1 MLDESVEKTKQS
13 PNIKKIYWIWVLL
26 LIGILSIGAYFRFVG
41 LDWDDNQHVHPDERF
56 LTMVASSVQPVK
68 SLAEY
73 FNTDTSTLNP
83 HNVGYGFYVYGTL
96 PLFIVRYVGE
106 WIGQTGYGEI
116 YLVGRFLSASLDL
129 FTVLLAFIIALRIY
143 KSTRLALIGA
153 AFSAFSVLQIQLSH
167 FFTVDTYANF
177 FTYLAIYFAVVA
189 MDSIKNQAEADEN
202 NASDEDAKVSHY
214 LTKSIWPY
222 LFFGVA
228 LGSAVASK
236 VNTAA
241 VAMTLPLAV
250 FLGWSRL
257 RNTKNRQK
265 YIPRI
270 LINLVMAALVSLL
283 IFRVFQPYAFAG
295 PGFFDLK
302 INPKWW
308 ANLTEL
314 RNQSTGDVDFPPALQ
329 WARRPLWFG
338 WENLTVWGLGLPLG
352 LLSWAAF
359 IWMGVKILK
368 GELHQHLLIWA
379 WTAIYFLWQ
388 GIGFVSSMRYLL
400 PLYPTMGMIAAWG
413 LMSLWGWKPGV
424 HREDELEIDQSLEVT
439 QKKRLSFRKIAAFVV
454 AIIALAGTFL
464 WAFAFSRIY
473 TRPESRV
480 AASAW
485 IYQNIPG
492 AINIHLE
499 KTDGTVVNYPYA
511 MYSGLELQSGRPVSI
526 VFKPEK
532 SGTLTQVA
540 LSKMVDLQ
548 PGVDAQNQQL
558 SRTIFI
564 SVLDVKGQI
573 IGFGQATGVIA
584 EDQSRV
590 ILFEDP
596 VEVIEDQLYT
606 LRFEAADQ
614 NASLILYGQ
623 ASLTIQTA
631 ERTLTQVLPDFLNT
645 IRPDRDFLISGT
657 RFSESGTINE
667 IYLNHV
673 VDLENQPGEK
683 TLEISLLVPG
693 EVIPLATTQVSSSF
707 LPGKD
712 PRGDGLR
719 VQFEQSIEVEKD
731 KIYALQIKMVGGNG
745 SIAIYSSKPV
755 IETTWDM
762 TVPFDLGRGNAFD
775 SYAGIYRTDLNFEM
789 YWDDNPEK
797 RERILSMLD
806 QADVIFSSTNRVWG
820 TVPRVPERYPV
831 STEFYR
837 LLLGCPY
844 DKDIVW
850 CYNVAEVGTFKG
862 QLGFDLVYAGTSYPN
877 LGSIRFNTQFAEEAF
892 TVYDHAKV
900 MIFEKTAEYNS
911 DKVREYLEAIDVT
924 KAVHITPRQATK
936 YKGNLTLP
944 IDRLKQQLAGGT
956 WSELFN
962 TESVFNRAPGLALV
976 LWYLTITLLGWM
988 VFPFV
993 RMALFG
999 LKDHGYAFSKLAG
1012 MLILAWLVWL
1022 AGSAGIPVTRLCI
1035 SIVIVMLVIIN
1046 ALLGFRQRKQ
1056 IAGDW
1061 QENKRYY
1068 LVVEIAALT
1077 FFIFFILIRL
1087 GNPDLWHPS
1096 KGGEKPMDFSY
1107 FNAVLKS
1114 TTFPPYDPWYAGGY
1128 INYYYYGFVVVGVL
1142 VKWLGIVPSIAYN
1155 LIIPTLYSF
1164 TAMGAFSVVWNLVSD
1179 KTPRRRSLVAGF
1191 AGAGLLTTI
1200 GNLGTV
1206 RMIWQGL
1213 QRLSLP
1219 AGIATVD
1226 DGSFFQRIGWGF
1238 AGIWKYIQGASLPYG
1253 WGEWYWNPSRV
1264 YPGSPITEFPF
1275 FTFLY
1280 ADLHA
1285 HMIALPITVFA
1296 AGWGLSVLTGQW
1308 RWDAIPGKRWV
1319 GFVASMGLGGIVIGA
1334 LRPTNTWDLPAY
1346 LILAGIVVLYT
1357 ELRYA
1362 DWPKCL
1368 PSVEPWLKK
1377 GVIGICSAVF
1387 LVFLVFV
1394 FYQPFANWYAQGYTS
1409 VALWKEAEQASV
1421 KLYLTHW
1428 GLFIF
1433 IVITWMWQETIQW
1446 MAQTPVSALGKLRP
1460 YRTAIFLSGAA
1471 VILLI
1476 AVLMIVEDV
1485 SIAWLVIPIILWAGL
1500 LTLRSDQS
1508 DSKRFVLFLIGTA
1521 LTITLFVEVFVLVGD
1536 IGRMNTVFKF
1546 YLQAWTM
1553 LAISSGAALFWLF
1566 PEVIGKWSGGWSRT
1580 WQTVFAL
1587 ILGGALLFPL
1597 LAGADKV
1604 RDRMSTIAPHTLD
1617 GMAYMQTSS
1626 YNENGVDMDLSYDYR
1641 AIRWMQENVTGSPV
1655 IVEGKTGE
1663 YRWGTRFTIYTGLP
1677 GVVGWNWHQIQ
1688 QRSTL
1693 PGEWVTSR
1701 IEEINRFYNTTDMVQ
1716 AQAFLKKYDVK
1727 YIIVGQLEAAVYPGS
1742 GLEKFA
1748 AYNGQAWN
1756 EVYRDGNTAIYEVI
1770 P

>member
-1 MLDESVEKTKQS
+1 MLEESVEKQKRR
-13 PNIKKIYWIWVLL
+13 PRIEKIYWIWVLL

-68 SLAEY
+68 SLADY
-73 FNTDTSTLNP
+73 FNTDASTLNP
-83 HNVGYGFYVYGTL
+83 HNVGYSFYVYGTL

-106 WIGQTGYGEI
+106 WVGQTGYGEI

-129 FTVLLAFIIALRIY
+129 FTVFLAFIIALRIY

-153 AFSAFSVLQIQLSH
+153 AFSAFAVLQIQLSH

-189 MDSIKNQAEADEN
+189 MDSIHDQAE
-202 NASDEDAKVSHY
+202 SDERDVSSGAAKVSTY
-214 LTKSIWPY
+214 LNKSVWPFV
-222 LFFGVA
+222 LFGIA
-228 LGSAVASK
+228 LGMAVASK
-236 VNTAA
+236 VNTVA

-250 FLGWSRL
+250 YLGWSRI
-257 RNTKNRQK
+257 KNEEYRQK
-265 YIPRI
+265 HIPRI
-270 LINLVMAALVSLL
+270 LVNLVIAALVSLL
-283 IFRVFQPYAFAG
+283 IFRIFQPYAFAG

-302 INPKWW
+302 INSKWW

-352 LLSWAAF
+352 LFSWAAF
-359 IWMGVKILK
+359 IWMGIRMLR
-368 GELHQHLLIWA
+368 GELRQHLLIWF

-413 LMSLWGWKPGV
+413 LMSLWGWKPGI
-424 HREDELEIDQSLEVT
+424 HREDELVIDWVPGPGK
-439 QKKRLSFRKIAAFVV
+439 QKRPNPRKIIAFAAATIVLV
-454 AIIALAGTFL
+454 GTFL

-480 AASAW
+480 AASEW

-499 KTDGTVVNYPYA
+499 KTDGAFVNYSYA
-511 MYSGLELQSGRPVSI
+511 MYSGMELQSEKPVTM
-526 VFKPEK
+526 VFKPQK
-532 SGTLTQVA
+532 SGKLTQVT
-540 LSKMVDLQ
+540 LSKVVDLQ
-548 PGVDAQNQQL
+548 PGLDVQNQPL

-564 SVLDVKGQI
+564 SALDETEQI
-573 IGFGQATGVIA
+573 IGFGQSTGVIA
-584 EDQSRV
+584 DDQSRV
-590 ILFEDP
+590 IIFEDP
-596 VEVIEDQLYT
+596 VVMNEGKLYT

-614 NASLILYGQ
+614 NAALVLYGQ
-623 ASLTIQTA
+623 ASLTIQTDKGPF
-631 ERTLTQVLPDFLNT
+631 TQVLPDFLNT
-645 IRPDRDFLISGT
+645 IRPDREYLISGT
-657 RFSESGTINE
+657 RFSENGTVNE
-667 IYLNHV
+667 IYLNRV

-683 TLEISLLVPG
+683 TLEISLLAPG
-693 EVIPLATTQVSSSF
+693 EVIPLASAQVTSSF
-707 LPGKD
+707 LPSTD

-719 VQFEQSIEVEKD
+719 VQFDQGVDVEKD
-731 KIYALQIKMVGGNG
+731 KIYALQIKLVAGNG

-877 LGSIRFNTQFAEEAF
+877 LGLIRFNTQFAEEAF

-900 MIFEKTAEYNS
+900 MIFEKTTDYDP
-911 DKVREYLEAIDVT
+911 DKVREYLEAVDVS

-936 YKGNLTLP
+936 YRGNLTLP
-944 IDRLKQQLAGGT
+944 VDRLTQQMIGGT
-956 WSELFN
+956 WSELFD
-962 TESVFNRAPGLALV
+962 TENLFNRAPGLALV
-976 LWYLTITLLGWM
+976 LWYVTITLLGWV

-993 RMALFG
+993 RLALFG

-1022 AGSAGIPVTRLCI
+1022 AGSAGIPVTRLSI
-1035 SIVIVMLVIIN
+1035 SIVIIMLILIN
-1046 ALLGFRQRKQ
+1046 GLLGFWQRKK
-1056 IAGDW
+1056 IASEW

-1068 LVVEIAALT
+1068 LVVEIATLA
-1077 FFIFFILIRL
+1077 FFAFFLLIRL
-1087 GNPDLWHPS
+1087 GNPDLWHTS

-1142 VKWLGIVPSIAYN
+1142 VKWLGIVPAIAYN
-1155 LIIPTLYSF
+1155 LIIPTLFSL
-1164 TAMGAFSVVWNLVSD
+1164 TAMGAFSVVCNLVSD
-1179 KTPRRRSLVAGF
+1179 KTLSRANLIAGL

-1219 AGIATVD
+1219 AGIASVD

-1296 AGWGLSVLTGQW
+1296 AGWALSVLTGQW
-1308 RWDAIPGKRWV
+1308 KWDAIPGKRWV
-1319 GFVASMGLGGIVIGA
+1319 GFAASMGLAGIVIGA

-1346 LILAGIVVLYT
+1346 LILAGIIVLYT
-1357 ELRYA
+1357 ALRYA
-1362 DWPKCL
+1362 DWPQCF

-1377 GVIGICSAVF
+1377 GAIGLVSAGIMA
-1387 LVFLVFV
+1387 FLVFV

-1433 IVITWMWQETIQW
+1433 IVISWMWHETIQW
-1446 MAQTPVSALGKLRP
+1446 MAQTPISALGKLRP
-1460 YRTAIFLSGAA
+1460 YRTAIYLLGAA
-1471 VILLI
+1471 FIIFI
-1476 AVLMIVEDV
+1476 AILMIAEDV
-1485 SIAWLVIPIILWAGL
+1485 AIAWLVIPIILWAGVL
-1500 LTLRSDQS
+1500 IFRSNQS
-1508 DSKRFVLFLIGTA
+1508 DTKRFVLFLIGTA
-1521 LTITLFVEVFVLVGD
+1521 LTITIFVEVFVLVGD

-1546 YLQAWTM
+1546 YLQSWTM
-1553 LAISSGAALFWLF
+1553 LAISSGAALYWLF
-1566 PEVIGKWSGGWSRT
+1566 PEVRGNWPGGWSRA
-1580 WQTVFAL
+1580 WQTVFAV
-1587 ILGGALLFPL
+1587 ILGGAMLFPL
-1597 LAGADKV
+1597 IAGADKI
-1604 RDRMSTIAPHTLD
+1604 RDRISTAAPHTLD

-1641 AIRWMQENVTGSPV
+1641 AIRWMQENVSGSPV

-1701 IEEINRFYNTTDMVQ
+1701 IEEISRFYNTTDIDQ
-1716 AQAFLKKYDVK
+1716 AKSFLKKYDVK
-1727 YIIVGQLEAAVYPGS
+1727 YIIVGQLEAAIYPGP
-1742 GLEKFA
+1742 GLEKFV
-1748 AYNGQAWN
+1748 AYNGLAWN